1 MSSKT
6 FPFSSSRQEGWTAA
20 HEGCRGIYWL
30 PGVLVSLSTCGRRH
44 SGSIHSSFTSQTS
57 NQPCTVEEWCGENNT
72 VKPARHVKN
81 YTSAGLSISLA
92 SLGRSHGAGFSV
104 EPTSEHILDV
114 RARDVH
120 CVFRTHDKHITN
132 VLAEP
137 GTRYGTA
144 VQG

>member
-20 HEGCRGIYWL
+20 HEGCRSIYCFQ
-30 PGVLVSLSTCGRRH
+30 VSLQACLLVGAGTLAAFISPSPARPA
-44 SGSIHSSFTSQTS
+44 TSL
-57 NQPCTVEEWCGENNT
+57 EEWCGENNT
-72 VKPARHVKN
+72 VKPAKHVKN

-92 SLGRSHGAGFSV
+92 SLGRSHGAGFCV
-104 EPTSEHILDV
+104 EPTSEHILDI

-120 CVFRTHDKHITN
+120 RVYRTHDKQITN